1 MQQGFCPRLAHPSD
15 MRVALVTDRTVHHD
29 EERRTADDAAARLDA
44 LASLLDANGHDVT
57 VFCARWWDG
66 GFPSFDHDGI
76 TYRAIASTPGERWA
90 TLRLARALRGFDPDV
105 VHVAGATP
113 EHALG
118 ARVTSPGTPVVI
130 GYYEPPP
137 GSRADRW
144 ALRAADAA
152 IVPSAF
158 VATAVRELGVAG
170 DALTRLPNPVEM
182 ARVRAVDPAAD
193 AGDVVY
199 SRRLD
204 DAANLESLLLAL
216 AEFRDREW
224 SATVI
229 GDGPERARYERQASD
244 LRIADRIDFV
254 GACEL
259 DRRLALFKGAHV
271 YAQTATRTSFPTDL
285 LRALACGCVGVVE
298 YHANSAAH
306 ELVEHADRGLLATSD
321 EALVECLRE
330 ATATARASV
339 NEAYAEYDANR
350 FLARHVDLYRSL

>member
-1 MQQGFCPRLAHPSD
+1 
-15 MRVALVTDRTVHHD
+15 MRVALVSDRTVHHD
-29 EERRTADDAAARLDA
+29 DGEERRTADDALARLDT
-44 LASLLDANGHDVT
+44 LVSTLDADGHDVE

-66 GFPSFDHDGI
+66 GFPSFDYDGV
-76 TYRAIASTPGERWA
+76 TYRAIAATPGERRG
-90 TLRLARALRGFDPDV
+90 TLRLVRALRAFDPDV

-113 EHALG
+113 ERTLG
-118 ARVTSPGTPVVI
+118 ARVATAFGAPVVLD
-130 GYYEPPP
+130 YYDPPD
-137 GSRADRW
+137 GSRADRL
-144 ALRAADAA
+144 ALRAADGVV
-152 IVPSAF
+152 VPSEH
-158 VATAVRELGVAG
+158 VATAARECSASD
-170 DALTRLPNPVEM
+170 DALARIPNPVEM
-182 ARVRAVDPAAD
+182 ARVRAVEPDPE

-216 AEFRDREW
+216 AEFREYEW

-229 GDGPERARYERQASD
+229 GDGPERESYERQARD

-254 GACEL
+254 GARGL
-259 DRRLALFKGAHV
+259 DDRLALFAGAHV

-321 EALVECLRE
+321 AALVERLRE
-330 ATATARASV
+330 ATAMERASV
-339 NEAYAEYDANR
+339 DEAYAEYDVGR
-350 FLARHVDLYRSL
+350 FRARHIEYYRSL